1 MIASSPTRPR
11 RSGVSLLEVLAALTI
26 FLFSFAAL
34 GHLVQTSADRALAV
48 QMESQAARLA
58 QSKLHEV
65 VWGIEPLSS
74 SSGTF
79 DDDPNETGWQW
90 TLDCEQGNITNLWNV
105 TVTVHRDL
113 NDGTHIEFTLNQM
126 VLDPSMRGSTFDTP
140 AADTT
145 PDTNTT
151 SGASGAG
158 GAAAGASGASAASG
172 AATKPATSGGGGAMP
187 SGGGATRPTSGGSTG
202 PTPGATTP
210 PRTGTTSPTPP
221 KTGTTAPKTGP

>member
-1 MIASSPTRPR
+1 MIAPSSLKRSRP
-11 RSGVSLLEVLAALTI
+11 GVSLLEVLAALSI
-26 FLFSFAAL
+26 FLVSFAAL
-34 GHLVQTSADRALAV
+34 GHLVQSSADRALDV
-48 QMESQAARLA
+48 QLQSHAARLA

-74 SSGTF
+74 TSGSF
-79 DDDPNETGWQW
+79 YDDPNDTGWQW

-151 SGASGAG
+151 SGSSGAG
-158 GAAAGASGASAASG
+158 GAGAGAGAASG
-172 AATKPATSGGGGAMP
+172 AATKPATSGGAGAMP
-187 SGGGATRPTSGGSTG
+187 TGGGATRPTSGGSTG
-202 PTPGATTP
+202 PTTGGATP
-210 PRTGTTSPTPP
+210 PRTGATT
-221 KTGTTAPKTGP
+221 PKTGP

>member
-1 MIASSPTRPR
+1 MIAPSSLKRARP
-11 RSGVSLLEVLAALTI
+11 GISLLEVLAALSI
-26 FLFSFAAL
+26 FLISFAAL
-34 GHLVQTSADRALAV
+34 GHLVQSSADRALDV
-48 QMESQAARLA
+48 QLQSQAARLA

-74 SSGTF
+74 SSGSF
-79 DDDPNETGWQW
+79 DDDPNDTGWQW

-113 NDGTHIEFTLNQM
+113 IDSTHIEFTLNQM

-151 SGASGAG
+151 SGSSGAGATGGGASGAG
-158 GAAAGASGASAASG
+158 ASGGGATSG
-172 AATKPATSGGGGAMP
+172 AGGGATSRPATSGGAGAMP
-187 SGGGATRPTSGGSTG
+187 SGGGATRPTSGGGTG
-202 PTPGATTP
+202 PTSGTPTT
-210 PRTGTTSPTPP
+210 P
-221 KTGTTAPKTGP
+221 KTGTSPKTGP